1 VSQAGWRSWASAHR
15 VDLILFGFSLF
26 AYALSSGSLLARQS
40 QAPHFV
46 WQADAFLHGQLHL
59 TARPPNLNDW
69 VFEQGRWYVSFPPF
83 PAVLMM
89 PFVALQGL
97 SFNDVAFTLPFA
109 AANVALLYRLLRRIQ
124 QVEGG
129 TRSEWDHAVLA
140 LVFGFGTLAWS
151 CSIRGEVWFTAEVV
165 GVTFTLL
172 YLHAALRAQHPV
184 LAGAAL
190 ACGTLCRTPIAFAAV
205 FFLLEAVL
213 DGGRLD
219 RADLRA
225 ALGDPQRRKKAIKRL
240 GLFAAPVAV
249 IAAPMAW
256 MNAARFGSP
265 TEFGHSHLYANRVN
279 RDIRAHGLFSF
290 HYLGRNLR
298 SAFLLLPKLDLEP
311 LRLGYDPNGMS
322 LFVTTPLFALLLFP
336 RERPRLWRVLWIT
349 LAAVALPGFFY
360 QNNGWQQFGF
370 RFSLDYTPYLILLLA
385 LSGRALDGL
394 FWLLAAIGVAVNAWG
409 AAVFNRP

>member
-1 VSQAGWRSWASAHR
+1 MSQAGWRSWASEHR
-15 VDLILFGFSLF
+15 VDLLLFGFSLF
-26 AYALSSGSLLARQS
+26 AYLLSSGSLLARQS

-69 VFEQGRWYVSFPPF
+69 VFEQGRWYVSFPPL

-89 PFVALQGL
+89 PFVALRGL

-190 ACGTLCRTPIAFAAV
+190 ACATLCRTPIAFAAV

-219 RADLRA
+219 RANLRA
-225 ALGDPQRRKKAIKRL
+225 ALGDAQRCQKALHRL
-240 GLFAAPVAV
+240 ALFAAPVAV

-298 SAFLLLPKLDLEP
+298 SAFLLLPKLDLQP
-311 LRLGYDPNGMS
+311 LRLRYDPNGMS

-336 RERPRLWRVLWIT
+336 RERPRLWRILWIT

-394 FWLLAAIGVAVNAWG
+394 FWLLAAIGVAVNGWG
-409 AAVFNRP
+409 AAVFNRT

>member
-1 VSQAGWRSWASAHR
+1 MSQGGWRAWASAHR
-15 VDLILFGFSLF
+15 VDLLLFGLSLF
-26 AYALSSGSLLARQS
+26 AYALSSGSLLTRQS

-69 VFEQGRWYVSFPPF
+69 VFERGRWYVSFPPF

-89 PFVALQGL
+89 PFVALAGL
-97 SFNDVAFTLPFA
+97 AFNDVGFTLPFA

-124 QVEGG
+124 EVEGG
-129 TRSEWDHAVLA
+129 ARSEWDHAALA
-140 LVFGFGTLAWS
+140 LIFGFATLAWS

-172 YLHAALRAQHPV
+172 YLQAALRAQHPV

-190 ACGTLCRTPIAFAAV
+190 ACGALCRTPLAFSAV
-205 FFLLEAVL
+205 FFLLEAL
-213 DGGRLD
+213 ASSGPLD
-219 RADLRA
+219 RANLRA
-225 ALGDPQRRKKAIKRL
+225 ALGDPERRAQALKRIA
-240 GLFAAPVAV
+240 LFALPIAVVAV
-249 IAAPMAW
+249 PMAW
-256 MNAARFGSP
+256 INQVRFGSP

-279 RDIRAHGLFSF
+279 ADIRAHGLFSF
-290 HYLGRNLR
+290 HYLARNLR
-298 SAFLLLPKLDLEP
+298 SAFLLLPQLDLQP
-311 LRLGYDPNGMS
+311 FRLRYDPNGMS

-336 RERPRLWRVLWIT
+336 QERPRLWRPLWMT
-349 LAAVALPGFFY
+349 VAAVALPGFLY

-370 RFSLDYTPYLILLLA
+370 RFSLDYTPCLIVLLSLA
-385 LSGRALDGL
+385 GRALDGL
-394 FWLLAAIGVAVNAWG
+394 FWLLAALGFLVNAWG

>member
-1 VSQAGWRSWASAHR
+1 VSQAGWRSWASEHR
-15 VDLILFGFSLF
+15 VDLLLFGFSLF
-26 AYALSSGSLLARQS
+26 AYLLSSGSLLARQS

-69 VFEQGRWYVSFPPF
+69 VFEQGRWYVSFPPL

-89 PFVALQGL
+89 PFVALRGL

-190 ACGTLCRTPIAFAAV
+190 ACATLCRTPIAFAAV

-219 RADLRA
+219 RANLRA
-225 ALGDPQRRKKAIKRL
+225 ALGDAQRRQKALHRL
-240 GLFAAPVAV
+240 ALFAAPVAV

-298 SAFLLLPKLDLEP
+298 SAFLLLPKLDLQP
-311 LRLGYDPNGMS
+311 LRLRYDPNGMS

-336 RERPRLWRVLWIT
+336 RERPRLWRILWIT

-394 FWLLAAIGVAVNAWG
+394 FWLLAAIGVAVNGWG
-409 AAVFNRP
+409 AAVFNRT

>member
-1 VSQAGWRSWASAHR
+1 MSEAGWRSWASAHR
-15 VDLILFGFSLF
+15 VDLLLFGFSLF
-26 AYALSSGSLLARQS
+26 VYVLSSGSLLAAQS

-69 VFEQGRWYVSFPPF
+69 VFERGRWYVSFPPL

-89 PFVALQGL
+89 PFVALWGL

-129 TRSEWDHAVLA
+129 SRSEWDHAVFA

-172 YLHAALRAQHPV
+172 YLHAALRAKHPV

-190 ACGTLCRTPIAFAAV
+190 ACGTLCRTPIAFSAV
-205 FFLLEAVL
+205 FFLLEAFL
-213 DGGRLD
+213 DGGLLD
-219 RADLRA
+219 GANLRA
-225 ALGDPQRRKKAIKRL
+225 ALGDPQRRNKAVKRVA
-240 GLFAAPVAV
+240 LFAASAAV

-256 MNAARFGSP
+256 MNAVRFGNP
-265 TEFGHSHLYANRVN
+265 AEFGHSHLYANRVN
-279 RDIRAHGLFSF
+279 LDIRAHGLFSF

-298 SAFLLLPKLDLEP
+298 SAFLLLPKLDLQP
-311 LRLGYDPNGMS
+311 FRLGYDPNGMS
-322 LFVTTPLFALLLFP
+322 LLVTTPLFALLLFP
-336 RERPRLWRVLWIT
+336 RERPRLWRLLWIT
-349 LAAVALPGFFY
+349 LAAVALPGFLY

-370 RFSLDYTPYLILLLA
+370 RFSLDYTPYLIILLA
-385 LSGRALDGL
+385 LSGRALDGV
-394 FWLLAAIGVAVNAWG
+394 FWLLAVLGVAVNAWG
-409 AAVFNRP
+409 AAVFNRT

>member
-1 VSQAGWRSWASAHR
+1 MSQGGWRSWASAHR
-15 VDLILFGFSLF
+15 VDLLLFGFSLF
-26 AYALSSGSLLARQS
+26 VYVLSSGSLLARQS

-69 VFEQGRWYVSFPPF
+69 VFERGRWYVSFPPF

-89 PFVALQGL
+89 PFVALEGL

-109 AANVALLYRLLRRIQ
+109 ALNLALLYRLLRRIQ

-172 YLHAALRAQHPV
+172 YLHAALRAKHPV

-190 ACGTLCRTPIAFAAV
+190 ACGTLCRAPIAFSGV
-205 FFLLEAVL
+205 FFLLEAVF
-213 DGGRLD
+213 DGRALD
-219 RADLRA
+219 RANLRA
-225 ALGDPQRRKKAIKRL
+225 ALGDPQRRKDVVKRL
-240 GLFAAPVAV
+240 ALFAAPVAV
-249 IAAPMAW
+249 AAAPMAW
-256 MNAARFGSP
+256 MNAVRFGSP
-265 TEFGHSHLYANRVN
+265 AEFGHSHLYANRVN
-279 RDIRAHGLFSF
+279 PDIRAHGLFSF

-298 SAFLLLPKLDLEP
+298 SAFLLLPKLDLQP

-322 LFVTTPLFALLLFP
+322 LLVTTPLFALLLFP
-336 RERPRLWRVLWIT
+336 RERPRLWRILWIT
-349 LAAVALPGFFY
+349 LAAVALPGFLY

-370 RFSLDYTPYLILLLA
+370 RFSLDYTPYLVLLLA
-385 LSGRALDGL
+385 LSRRALDGL

>member
-1 VSQAGWRSWASAHR
+1 MSEAGWRSWASAHR
-15 VDLILFGFSLF
+15 VDLLLFGFSLF
-26 AYALSSGSLLARQS
+26 VYVLSSGSLLAAQS

-69 VFEQGRWYVSFPPF
+69 VFERGRWYVSFPPL

-89 PFVALQGL
+89 PFVALWGL

-129 TRSEWDHAVLA
+129 SRSEWDHAVFA

-172 YLHAALRAQHPV
+172 YLHAALRAKHPV

-190 ACGTLCRTPIAFAAV
+190 ACGTLCRTPIAFSAV
-205 FFLLEAVL
+205 FFLLEAFL

-219 RADLRA
+219 GANLRA
-225 ALGDPQRRKKAIKRL
+225 ALGDPQRRNKAVKRVA
-240 GLFAAPVAV
+240 LFAAPAAV

-256 MNAARFGSP
+256 MNAVRFGNP
-265 TEFGHSHLYANRVN
+265 AEFGHSHLYANRVN
-279 RDIRAHGLFSF
+279 LDIRAHGLFSF

-298 SAFLLLPKLDLEP
+298 SAFLLLPKLDLQP
-311 LRLGYDPNGMS
+311 FRLGYDPNGMS
-322 LFVTTPLFALLLFP
+322 LLVTTPLFALLLFP
-336 RERPRLWRVLWIT
+336 RERLRLWRLLWIT
-349 LAAVALPGFFY
+349 LAAVALPGFLY

-370 RFSLDYTPYLILLLA
+370 RFSLDYTPYLIILLA
-385 LSGRALDGL
+385 LSGRALDGV
-394 FWLLAAIGVAVNAWG
+394 FWLLAALGVAVNAWG
-409 AAVFNRP
+409 AAVFNRS

>member
-1 VSQAGWRSWASAHR
+1 VSQAGWRAWASAHR
-15 VDLILFGFSLF
+15 VDLLLFGLSLF

-46 WQADAFLHGQLHL
+46 WQADALLHGQLHL
-59 TARPPNLNDW
+59 TGRPPNLNDW
-69 VFEQGRWYVSFPPF
+69 VFEGGRWYVSFPPF

-89 PFVALQGL
+89 PFVALAGL

-124 QVEGG
+124 EVEGG
-129 TRSEWDHAVLA
+129 MRSEWDHAVLA

-172 YLHAALRAQHPV
+172 YLHAALRAKHPV

-190 ACGTLCRTPIAFAAV
+190 ACGSLCRAPIAFSAV
-205 FFLLEAVL
+205 FFVLEAVAS
-213 DGGRLD
+213 GGPVD
-219 RADLRA
+219 RANLRA
-225 ALGDPQRRKKAIKRL
+225 AIGDRERRKKILHCLA
-240 GLFAAPVAV
+240 LFAAPIALL
-249 IAAPMAW
+249 AAPVLW
-256 MNAARFGSP
+256 MNQVRFGNP
-265 TEFGHSHLYANRVN
+265 AEFGHSHLYANRVN
-279 RDIRAHGLFSF
+279 PDIRAHGLFSF
-290 HYLGRNLR
+290 HYLARNLR
-298 SAFLLLPKLDLEP
+298 SAFLLLPELDFQP
-311 LRLGYDPNGMS
+311 FRLGYDPNGMS
-322 LFVTTPLFALLLFP
+322 LLVTTPLFALLLFP
-336 RERPRLWRVLWIT
+336 RERPRLWRSLWLAT
-349 LAAVALPGFFY
+349 AAVAVPGFFY

-370 RFSLDYTPYLILLLA
+370 RFSVDYTPYLIVLLA
-385 LSGRALDGL
+385 LSGRILDGL

>member
-1 VSQAGWRSWASAHR
+1 VSEAGWRSWASAHR
-15 VDLILFGFSLF
+15 VDLLLFGFSLF
-26 AYALSSGSLLARQS
+26 VYVLSSGSLLAAQS

-69 VFEQGRWYVSFPPF
+69 VFERGRWYVSFPPL

-89 PFVALQGL
+89 PFVALRGL

-129 TRSEWDHAVLA
+129 SRSEWDHAVFA

-172 YLHAALRAQHPV
+172 YLHAALRAKHPV

-190 ACGTLCRTPIAFAAV
+190 ACGTLCRTPIAFSAV
-205 FFLLEAVL
+205 FFLLEAFL
-213 DGGRLD
+213 DGGLLD
-219 RADLRA
+219 GANLRA
-225 ALGDPQRRKKAIKRL
+225 ALGDPQRRNKAVKRVA
-240 GLFAAPVAV
+240 LFAASAAV
-249 IAAPMAW
+249 ISAPMAW
-256 MNAARFGSP
+256 MNAVRFGNP
-265 TEFGHSHLYANRVN
+265 AEFGHSHLYANRVN
-279 RDIRAHGLFSF
+279 LDIRAHGLFSF

-298 SAFLLLPKLDLEP
+298 SAFLLLPKLDLQP
-311 LRLGYDPNGMS
+311 FRLGYDPNGMS
-322 LFVTTPLFALLLFP
+322 LLVTTPLFALLLFP
-336 RERPRLWRVLWIT
+336 RERPRLWRLLWIT
-349 LAAVALPGFFY
+349 LAAVALPGFLY

-370 RFSLDYTPYLILLLA
+370 RFSLDYTPYLIILLA
-385 LSGRALDGL
+385 LSGRALDGV
-394 FWLLAAIGVAVNAWG
+394 FWLLAALGVAVNAWG
-409 AAVFNRP
+409 AAVFNRT